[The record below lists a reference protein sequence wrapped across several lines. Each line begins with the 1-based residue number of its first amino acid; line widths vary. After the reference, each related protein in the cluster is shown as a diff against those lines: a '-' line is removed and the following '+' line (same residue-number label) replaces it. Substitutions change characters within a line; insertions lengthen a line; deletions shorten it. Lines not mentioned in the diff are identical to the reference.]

1 MLGTPH
7 KSGTSPVRAADRIRD
22 LIATHRKMAKRS
34 GLLRRGAKPHGPGGA
49 GGYEKSKSAISAK
62 KIKKRLKIKGVKSAV
77 AAAVSSDSSRKMREA
92 ASSSQHAPNDL
103 FALALPTAPPDESR
117 FALAAA
123 DADEE
128 MIERKPAF
136 AEDESKEALFRR
148 ILSQATQGSKDKK
161 PAMIPA
167 DAHRARVNEL
177 KQRKANRAAMKAER
191 FAPLHLYTPRARSS
205 HSTLLLPHST
215 PGLRGMKSADETR
228 RLYITNN

>member
-1 MLGTPH
+1 MGDRCL
-7 KSGTSPVRAADRIRD
+7 VRRR
-22 LIATHRKMAKRS
+22 TKVVRRRSRKMAKRS

-49 GGYEKSKSAISAK
+49 GGNEKSKSAISAK

-191 FAPLHLYTPRARSS
+191 FAPIHLYTPRARSS
-205 HSTLLLPHST
+205 HSTLLVPT
-215 PGLRGMKSADETR
+215 PLQVCEA
-228 RLYITNN
+228 

>member
-1 MLGTPH
+1 MEADEPGEAVADFGVLAGR
-7 KSGTSPVRAADRIRD
+7 SGARYDAAQKWYV
-22 LIATHRKMAKRS
+22 AGRKMAKRS

-128 MIERKPAF
+128 MIDRKPAF
-136 AEDESKEALFRR
+136 AEDESKEALFGR

-191 FAPLHLYTPRARSS
+191 FAPSISLYARSS
-205 HSTLLLPHST
+205 HSTLLLPT
-215 PGLRGMKSADETR
+215 PLQVCEA
-228 RLYITNN
+228 